1 MPPYAMPQITGFAI
15 QEALVKSVESTLANF
30 GLASLPGS
38 DGQVTVLEEVQ
49 AMSKGYKLGD
59 NLKFTATLKC
69 AFVNAK
75 IASAVTP
82 PVVDAIVDVEVE

>member
-15 QEALVKSVESTLANF
+15 QEALVKSVEATLANF
-30 GLASLPGS
+30 GLQSLPGS

-49 AMSKGYKLGD
+49 EMSKGYKSGD

-75 IASAVTP
+75 IAS
-82 PVVDAIVDVEVE
+82 PVASLVADAIVDVEVE